1 MKAYFSLG
9 SNLGNREQ
17 LIAEAL
23 RIMGERV
30 GQCERVSSL
39 KETQPVGFCSD
50 NMFLNAAV
58 MVETTL
64 SPSEVLKVTQQI
76 EAELGRTHK
85 SVSGCYADRP
95 IDIDILL
102 MGDVVLDI
110 PDLQI
115 PHPRLHE
122 RRFVLEPLAEI
133 APEVEHPVSGLKVCE
148 MLHRLNACSIVS
160 EAVYSSELLAE
171 ITHLLGQLSSTPHPL
186 TEAYLRH
193 IIEADNSHLFVLRD
207 ECDRISGM
215 ATVCLCASPTGV
227 KAWVEDVV
235 VSTACRGRGYGRRLV
250 QQCIDAARADGAKKV
265 MLTSRPSRE
274 TANRLYRSMG
284 FEPRETN
291 VYSLDLQKQ
300 LTT

>member
-17 LIAEAL
+17 MITEAL
-23 RIMGERV
+23 RLMGERV

-39 KETQPVGFCSD
+39 TETHPVGFRSV

-58 MVETTL
+58 IVETTL
-64 SPSEVLKVTQQI
+64 SPQEVLKETQQI

-102 MGDVVLDI
+102 MGDVVI
-110 PDLQI
+110 NTTYLQI
-115 PHPRLHE
+115 PHSRLHE
-122 RRFVLEPLAEI
+122 RRFVLEPLVEI
-133 APEVEHPVSGLKVCE
+133 APEVVHPVLGHTVGE
-148 MLHRLNACSIVS
+148 MLHQLNESSMVS
-160 EAVYSSELLAE
+160 EAVFSSDLLTE

-186 TEAYLRH
+186 TETYLRR
-193 IIEADNSHLFVLRD
+193 IIEADNSHLFVLHDDCGRL
-207 ECDRISGM
+207 SGM
-215 ATVCLCASPTGV
+215 ATMCLCASPTGV

-235 VSTACRGRGYGRRLV
+235 VSAACRGRGYGRRLV
-250 QQCIDAARADGAKKV
+250 QRCIDAARSEGAQKV

-274 TANRLYRSMG
+274 AANRLYRSMG
-284 FEPRETN
+284 FLPRETN
-291 VYSLDLQKQ
+291 VYSLDLQK
-300 LTT
+300 TN

>member
-23 RIMGERV
+23 RLMGERV

-58 MVETTL
+58 MVETNL
-64 SPSEVLKVTQQI
+64 SPSEVLTATQQI

-85 SVSGCYADRP
+85 SVSGCYTDRP

-102 MGDVVLDI
+102 MGDVVLDT

-160 EAVYSSELLAE
+160 EAVYSSELLSE

-235 VSTACRGRGYGRRLV
+235 VSAACRGRGYGRRLV